1 MKNKISQYPD
11 LLKYQRKGIF
21 VPFIL
26 TGVFCAVLIGIA
38 VYLFA
43 NDLLIHHP
51 VFYIILC
58 LVIFLPIFVF
68 KPYSYFLD
76 KDYKGK
82 VEKIEYKELISNDTQ
97 IPVSYINGIG
107 NLQDERTNEHMD
119 CWQRITIKTDNGK
132 SIIFDAKPDVG
143 KTHQNEGIPVG
154 SFAVKKYT
162 VSSLL
167 DYYNKGDEVEHIKG
181 FAFNRK
187 LNLKPD
193 EKNLCIVCG
202 TLNIPKDDHCHNC
215 GYSIIK

>member
-43 NDLLIHHP
+43 NNLVIHHP
-51 VFYIILC
+51 VFYIILG
-58 LVIFLPIFVF
+58 LIILLPIFVF
-68 KPYSYFLD
+68 KPYSCFLD

-82 VEKIEYKELISNDTQ
+82 IVDVECIEENAKSTYIGSTSTLLSIYSKDVLHIKVLTEKNKEIAFTVSNDYLEGSGAYQVTRQ
-97 IPVSYINGIG
+97 YFK
-107 NLQDERTNEHMD
+107 DTH
-119 CWQRITIKTDNGK
+119 IKC
-132 SIIFDAKPDVG
+132 A
-143 KTHQNEGIPVG
+143 
-154 SFAVKKYT
+154 
-162 VSSLL
+162 L
-167 DYYNKGDEVEHIKG
+167 DGYYNKGDEVEHIKG

-187 LNLKPD
+187 LNLKHD

-202 TLNIPKDDHCHNC
+202 TLNIPKDDRCHNC